1 MADRPAPGL
10 TFYCRLPHPYM
21 TTSHLALGNQ
31 ALKANDFDRALQHYR
46 AAQSAHPAL
55 AHLLKANIE
64 LVERR
69 LRAAPAQGR
78 EQTPAVSTTIDI
90 VVPVFNALEDV
101 KRCLASLEQHTDGMR
116 VRVIVVNDGSDA
128 DTTQW
133 LRAQCQGK
141 PLFTLI
147 EHAQNQGYTRAVN
160 TGLRAS
166 TAEFVITQNSD
177 TIVTPG
183 WLQGMVRCM
192 ASHPKIGVVG
202 PLSNAASWQNVPQ
215 LRDASGNFAVNELPN
230 GMTPEAMAALVARV
244 SQRHY
249 PRLPFVNGFCF
260 MIRRAVIDA
269 IGYMDEENFPVG
281 YGEENDFCIRAIDA
295 GFELAIADDV
305 FVFHAKSKS
314 FGHERRKT
322 LSEQGTRSL
331 KHKHTPEKYA
341 ARVEAVK
348 RTEAL
353 DAVRARIQAALAP
366 QNSADAIDLMS
377 MRVLFLLPV
386 KGGGGGAHSVVQ
398 EVTEMRRLG
407 IHARV
412 AVKHEQVEGFL
423 KSYADIPGAEN
434 TFVGFDDHSLI
445 DLAEDY
451 DVVVGTIFTSMKL
464 VKRIVDV
471 SPHILPAYY
480 VQDYEPMFF
489 EEGTPQWHE
498 ARESYTLVPGAFL
511 FAKTHWIID
520 EVKRQHGVTVHKV
533 QPSIDHEVYKPAQ
546 RVKDGRLHVTA
557 MIRPQTPYRGAARTM
572 RVLAQLANQFGDHL
586 QIHIFGCPSD
596 HPEFKKL
603 ELDFQFKNHG
613 TLLRPQVASLLAQSD
628 LFIDLSDYQAF
639 GRTALEAMS
648 CGCASVVPIKGGANE
663 YAKNHET
670 AVIVDT
676 ANEEATYQAIKNLL
690 TDTEK
695 LRQLQLNGMA
705 TAAQYSVHSA
715 AVSECLAILPAARSW
730 RTTNPKRAKP
740 TLILLPSY
748 RSDGLPTGSGYVRVL
763 LPYNSKNVLKN
774 WRVRVSNQLPNPGS
788 ALATLIQ
795 REAIGHSVNELE
807 KWIAEWK
814 SNGGKLIYEI
824 DDDLLDVDGL
834 KARHYKGDL
843 DQTISK
849 VRLLAK
855 SADLIHVSTPH
866 LASKLKKLNPQVQV
880 INNGLCEKLWHL
892 DLAPNKKTKKENRT
906 ENAPIRIGYIGTPT
920 HDEDLALISEAMR
933 NIEKEFGNKIEIEI
947 IGGFQ
952 NTHPTFGKRVGL
964 PKNNQ
969 YPNFV
974 EWLHK
979 RAKWDVGI
987 IPLAPNNFNK
997 SKSHLKFLEYAALN
1011 LAIVVSNFETYHP
1024 IAKNNINSLTP
1035 GPTKTE
1041 WIDALR
1047 RIIEDEKLRDTLA
1060 TNARQ
1065 EVIKNHTLE
1074 SIGVQISKSLDKN
1087 LLHRITHEC
1096 MHAEGAQK

>member
-1 MADRPAPGL
+1 MTPQ
-10 TFYCRLPHPYM
+10 FSQPHLFM

-31 ALKANDFDRALQHYR
+31 ALKAKDFERALQHYR
-46 AAQSAHPAL
+46 AAQAAQPAL

-69 LRAAPAQGR
+69 LRASAAKGEAQAPA
-78 EQTPAVSTTIDI
+78 ASTTIDV

-101 KRCLASLEQHTDGMR
+101 KRCLASLEQHTDGLR

-133 LRAQCQGK
+133 LRTQCQGK

-147 EHAQNQGYTRAVN
+147 EHPQNQGYTRAVN

-192 ASHPKIGVVG
+192 AADPKIGVVG

-215 LRDASGNFAVNELPN
+215 LRDASGNFAVNDLPQ
-230 GMTPEAMAALVARV
+230 GMSPDAMAALVARV
-244 SQRHY
+244 SQRRY

-353 DAVRARIQAALAP
+353 DAVRARIQSALAE
-366 QNSADAIDLMS
+366 QSSADTVDLMS

-464 VKRIVDV
+464 VKRIVEV

-489 EEGTPQWHE
+489 EEGSPQWHE

-520 EVKRQHGVTVHKV
+520 EVKRHHGVTVHKV

-557 MIRPQTPYRGAARTM
+557 MIRPQTPRRGAARTM
-572 RVLAQLANQFGDHL
+572 RLFARLHQAFGDRIQFHT
-586 QIHIFGCPSD
+586 FGCESD
-596 HPEFKKL
+596 HPEFLKL
-603 ELDFQFKNHG
+603 ERNFPFQNHG
-613 TLLRPQVASLLAQSD
+613 PLLRPQVAALLAQSD
-628 LFIDLSDYQAF
+628 LFVDLSDYQAF
-639 GRTALEAMS
+639 GRTGLEAMA
-648 CGCASVVPIKGGANE
+648 CGCAAVVPAAGGANE
-663 YAKNHET
+663 YAIQEQT
-670 AVIVDT
+670 ALVVDSTNEYEAQNLITRLLSDT
-676 ANEEATYQAIKNLL
+676 ALLFSIK
-690 TDTEK
+690 
-695 LRQLQLNGMA
+695 RNGLK
-705 TAAQYSVHSA
+705 TAAGYSVHLA
-715 AVSECLAILPAARSW
+715 AISECISIERALNTRRVAH
-730 RTTNPKRAKP
+730 PKKEKP
-740 TLILLPSY
+740 RLYLLPRRNADGSLSHEGY
-748 RSDGLPTGSGYVRVL
+748 QRVVLPYQSTSIRSHFRTILGSSLPTTSEAEIVV
-763 LPYNSKNVLKN
+763 
-774 WRVRVSNQLPNPGS
+774 
-788 ALATLIQ
+788 IQ
-795 REAIGHSVNELE
+795 HGASETSSPQFNAWAR
-807 KWIAEWK
+807 EWK
-814 SNGGKLIYEI
+814 KCGGRFIYEADETSTSEI
-824 DDDLLDVDGL
+824 LNAIAAIAAATNNPPRADLQPLM
-834 KARHYKGDL
+834 A
-843 DQTISK
+843 
-849 VRLLAK
+849 
-855 SADLIHVSTPH
+855 ADLIHTTSDSLIESLRSINKNARKLHSFIDIEMWLLNGHRNHSDGPYKRQTQH
-866 LASKLKKLNPQVQV
+866 LAK
-880 INNGLCEKLWHL
+880 
-892 DLAPNKKTKKENRT
+892 
-906 ENAPIRIGYIGTPT
+906 IGYIGEPS
-920 HDEDLALISEAMR
+920 DAAKLNFLAEIMAPKNR
-933 NIEKEFGNKIEIEI
+933 EKTGNIEIEI
-947 IGGFQ
+947 IGTYQ
-952 NTHPTFGKRVGL
+952 SKSAPFGTRVGL
-964 PKNNQ
+964 PKNTA
-969 YPNFV
+969 YPNYV
-974 EWLHK
+974 RWLMQRVHWEIGLLPVSTPTEVSDK
-979 RAKWDVGI
+979 DLTRILQYLALGMPVITNAKPSNQIPESLSRSI
-987 IPLAPNNFNK
+987 IHIDGSIDSWIATIKELISNREKAEK
-997 SKSHLKFLEYAALN
+997 LERHGREAALMTCKT
-1011 LAIVVSNFETYHP
+1011 ISNQ
-1024 IAKNNINSLTP
+1024 IADSLISLTKKP
-1035 GPTKTE
+1035 ENHHSSGTKGTNM
-1041 WIDALR
+1041 
-1047 RIIEDEKLRDTLA
+1047 EK
-1060 TNARQ
+1060 
-1065 EVIKNHTLE
+1065 
-1074 SIGVQISKSLDKN
+1074 ISK
-1087 LLHRITHEC
+1087 
-1096 MHAEGAQK
+1096 

>member
-1 MADRPAPGL
+1 
-10 TFYCRLPHPYM
+10 M

-78 EQTPAVSTTIDI
+78 EYPPAVSTTIDI

-230 GMTPEAMAALVARV
+230 GMTPDAMAALVARV

-398 EVTEMRRLG
+398 EVTEMRRMG

-434 TFVGFDDHSLI
+434 TFVGFDDYSLI

-520 EVKRQHGVTVHKV
+520 EVKRHHGVTVHKV
-533 QPSIDHEVYKPAQ
+533 QPSIDHEVYKPAR

-557 MIRPQTPYRGAARTM
+557 MIRPQTPRRGAARTM
-572 RVLAQLANQFGDHL
+572 RLFARLHQAFGDRIQLHT
-586 QIHIFGCPSD
+586 FGCESD
-596 HPEFKKL
+596 HPEFLKL
-603 ELDFQFKNHG
+603 ERNFPFQNHG
-613 TLLRPQVASLLAQSD
+613 PLMRPQVAALLAQSD

-639 GRTALEAMS
+639 GRTGLEAMA
-648 CGCASVVPIKGGANE
+648 CGCAAVVPAAGGANE
-663 YAKNHET
+663 YAIHNET
-670 AVIVDT
+670 ALVVNTHDELDT
-676 ANEEATYQAIKNLL
+676 QESVFRLLQNRDSLEALRRKGLLTASKYSVHGAAISECIEIEAALTQRRKVHIFKKKPLLLLMPERGEDGHPTEMAYVQLLLPYQAIQLL
-690 TDTEK
+690 
-695 LRQLQLNGMA
+695 R
-705 TAAQYSVHSA
+705 
-715 AVSECLAILPAARSW
+715 
-730 RTTNPKRAKP
+730 
-740 TLILLPSY
+740 
-748 RSDGLPTGSGYVRVL
+748 
-763 LPYNSKNVLKN
+763 N
-774 WRVRVSNQLPNPGS
+774 WRVRITSTLPAPGT
-788 ALATLIQ
+788 AQAIVIQ
-795 REAIGHSVNELE
+795 NRACELTKGE
-807 KWIAEWK
+807 IQAWITNWK
-814 SNGGKLIYEI
+814 AAGGVLIYN
-824 DDDLLDVDGL
+824 LDTEPEVTTRFQGNSSKEEDGKPAL
-834 KARHYKGDL
+834 EAHPLIIEADVIHTQCELIARK
-843 DQTISK
+843 ISK
-849 VRLLAK
+849 
-855 SADLIHVSTPH
+855 
-866 LASKLKKLNPQVQV
+866 
-880 INNGLCEKLWHL
+880 INQRINVVPNALDPELWEVNKPRKHNQGPYARNTNG
-892 DLAPNKKTKKENRT
+892 
-906 ENAPIRIGYIGTPT
+906 PIRLGVMGDPK
-920 HDEDLALISEAMR
+920 HDILSSTTIQTLKS
-933 NIEKEFGNKIEIEI
+933 IEHRYASRIEIETVGI
-947 IGGFQ
+947 FQ
-952 NTHPTFGKRVGL
+952 NSQPKFGRRIGL
-964 PKNNQ
+964 PRKND

-974 EWLHK
+974 RWILERIHWDLAVFIETADEALRPKNALTRLGYLALGMPIITIPTGETPPPEEWWKNLDK
-979 RAKWDVGI
+979 LI
-987 IPLAPNNFNK
+987 T
-997 SKSHLKFLEYAALN
+997 SKPEREKQEREA
-1011 LAIVVSNFETYHP
+1011 
-1024 IAKNNINSLTP
+1024 
-1035 GPTKTE
+1035 KTE
-1041 WIDALR
+1041 FAAINKWCEGVSKIQQSLR
-1047 RIIEDEKLRDTLA
+1047 TL
-1060 TNARQ
+1060 
-1065 EVIKNHTLE
+1065 
-1074 SIGVQISKSLDKN
+1074 
-1087 LLHRITHEC
+1087 
-1096 MHAEGAQK
+1096 